1 MGFIIEIIGHQLAL
15 NLSEDSML
23 NLSLHK
29 TSIALVM
36 CSVLP
41 LLSWAGDSEKFASGY
56 ALAIQKGCFEC
67 HALGRTEVGPSF
79 RAIASSYRFDPNA
92 RERLPYVIRGGSA
105 GHWGERF
112 AMWPQQRLT
121 KEEVSEL
128 VDWVLSQ

>member
-1 MGFIIEIIGHQLAL
+1 MF
-15 NLSEDSML
+15 NLFL
-23 NLSLHK
+23 RA
-29 TSIALVM
+29 TSIALAV
-36 CSVLP
+36 CSALP
-41 LLSWAGDSEKFASGY
+41 LLALAEDSAKFASGY
-56 ALAIQKGCFEC
+56 ALALEKGCFEC

-79 RAIASSYRFDPNA
+79 RAIASRYRFDPGA

-112 AMWPQQRLT
+112 AMWPRPRLS

>member
-1 MGFIIEIIGHQLAL
+1 MF
-15 NLSEDSML
+15 NV
-23 NLSLHK
+23 SLRK
-29 TSIALVM
+29 TSLALVM
-36 CSVLP
+36 CSTLP

-56 ALAIQKGCFEC
+56 ALALEKGCFEC
-67 HALGRTEVGPSF
+67 HSLGRAEVGPSF
-79 RAIASSYRFDPNA
+79 RAIARRYRFDPDA

-112 AMWPQQRLT
+112 AMWPQPRLS